1 MLRREIKPGEEYAVV
16 GHVRPGEYAG
26 DYAKGDVVRARVL
39 EVLDKDPERRGL
51 YQEKNRVVRI
61 QVLEAFDFH
70 GATKDLPATTETLVP
85 TRRVLC
91 AWEGY
96 LADVERLAAARQK
109 HRRDLALRNA
119 ANFALRDEMLS
130 RQEALGLTGS
140 SGQPLFAVSV
150 GEYQGTFT
158 LRLTGGVKE
167 VRALLDRL
175 EGEAI

>member
-1 MLRREIKPGEEYAVV
+1 MQIEVPADLIRPEVELDDGNALVVVGRVAKALRR
-16 GHVRPGEYAG
+16 
-26 DYAKGDVVRARVL
+26 VVRARVL

-91 AWEGY
+91 AWEEY

-119 ANFALRDEMLS
+119 ANF
-130 RQEALGLTGS
+130 
-140 SGQPLFAVSV
+140 SV
-150 GEYQGTFT
+150 GEHQGTFT
-158 LRLTGGVKE
+158 LRLAGGVK